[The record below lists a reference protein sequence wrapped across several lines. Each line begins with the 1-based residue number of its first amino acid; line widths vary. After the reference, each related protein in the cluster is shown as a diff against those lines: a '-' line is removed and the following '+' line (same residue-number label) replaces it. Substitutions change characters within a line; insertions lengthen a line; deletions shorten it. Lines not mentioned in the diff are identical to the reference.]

1 VRALQAE
8 LSAAAPAE
16 QAGLRA
22 RLQELTGEVRSE
34 KLGEVAD
41 EFDRI
46 HSVQRAQQV
55 GSVDR
60 IIPVERMR
68 PYLIDA
74 VERGMRRALAPEPAG
89 FRPSSAGY
97 RRR

>member
-1 VRALQAE
+1 
-8 LSAAAPAE
+8 
-16 QAGLRA
+16 
-22 RLQELTGEVRSE
+22 
-34 KLGEVAD
+34 LGV
-41 EFDRI
+41 

-74 VERGMRRALAPEPAG
+74 VERGIRRSLERQPAG
-89 FRPSSAGY
+89 FRP
-97 RRR
+97 